1 MKNPT
6 GLEIAIIG
14 MTGKFPGANNL
25 EEYWTNLCNGVESV
39 TNLTDEQIQ
48 KNGVEPAQLKHP
60 NYVKRQAIIDKIE
73 YFDAEFFGFNPRE
86 AEILD
91 PQHRLFLECA
101 WTALE
106 DAGYNPEN
114 YTGAIGVYAGAAM
127 NNYLLNLITNP
138 QIQNQISRYQLFLSN
153 DKDFLTTRVSYKLN
167 LRGPSLDIQTACST
181 SLVAVHVACQSLL
194 SGECDIALAGG
205 VSLAKATGYL
215 YQEGGI
221 YSPDGHCRAF
231 DADAQGT
238 IAGSGLGIV
247 VLKRLQ
253 EAIEDRDY
261 IHAVIKGSAIN
272 NDGGLKVSYTAPRID
287 TQAAVIRAAQA
298 LAGVE
303 PTEISYIETHG
314 TGTALGDP
322 IEIAALTQ
330 AFRAGTEKTGFC
342 AISSVKT
349 NIGHLDAAAGV
360 ASLIKTVLALK
371 HQQIPPNLHFQKPN
385 PQIDFSQTPFYVNT
399 NLVDWKTDK
408 TPRIAGV
415 SSFGIGGTNAHVIL
429 EEAPVFEQG
438 TRGAGEQGRDYQ
450 LLVLSA
456 KSEKALEQA
465 TINLTTHLQQ
475 HPQLNLADI
484 AYTLHIGRQHFA
496 YRRMVLCQTTQE
508 AAQILEKETKY
519 NRANSEKS
527 PSIAFMFPGQ
537 GSQYLNMGKELYD
550 TEAIFREQID
560 HCCELLQHDLG
571 LDLLSILFETESTKQ
586 KNLNHNNYE
595 LRITNYELSQTIY
608 AQPALFII
616 EYALA
621 KLWMSWGI
629 QPQAMIGHSI
639 GEYVA
644 ATLAGV
650 FTLPDALKLVA
661 LRGRLMQQ
669 CPTGAML
676 SVGMSAAKLQPLL
689 TDNLV
694 IAAYNAPELCV
705 VSGTEAEILQL
716 ETNLNQQGISNR
728 RLQTSHAFHS
738 PLMESMITP
747 FITAFQRITLQTP
760 KIPFISNVTGTW
772 ITAEQAT
779 DPHYWV
785 NHLRQ
790 PVQFATGIK
799 ELLTEPQQILLEVG
813 AGRTLATLAKQQTNS
828 HTILSSLRH
837 PQDTQSDVAFLL
849 QTLGQLWLS
858 GVSIDWENFY
868 THQQPQR
875 LPLPTYPF
883 QRQRYW
889 IDLKAGEQ
897 GSRGAEEQGIENLP
911 SSRLYLPSWERSL
924 PHPQVD
930 IAEKRLCWLIFTD
943 NYGIYQEIINTLQAV
958 GHDVIIVSQGEEYGQ
973 PAYRTFT
980 VNPQNSQDFV
990 ELWSDLELRELIPH
1004 HILYLWDLTD
1014 LQQQPLSLLYLAQAI
1029 SSQSIEREITLN
1041 LVTNDGQL
1049 VLGNE
1054 NIQPMKATVWGMG
1067 KVISQEIP
1075 QLTCRCV
1082 DISLSTVASTNQQIA
1097 QQLITEC
1104 LNNQIESVVAYRGNY
1119 RWNQIYKPL
1128 LIDDAQLKISVQEG
1142 GNYVILG
1149 DLTTGLGT
1157 VFAEFLMKMSAR
1169 LVLISDVIPATL
1181 KQSLDNAGIDYLS
1194 LNIDITKQAELE
1206 NAIAQAE
1213 TKFGQINGVFYST
1226 PMSNEHSMA
1235 FLPQLT
1241 LKHWEY
1247 NYRTKIQS
1255 LSVLAEVLRHKT
1267 LDFCVLQSS
1276 LSTVLGGLGLA
1287 AYAAANA
1294 VIDMFAIQQN
1304 QNSKFPWIS
1313 INWDACRSDLE
1324 TEINHSFAANLATL
1338 ALTPAEVWKA
1348 TQHII
1353 KLGLPESVVVTKS
1366 DLDKRLEQWVTNT
1379 PTKTKTESD
1388 RTHTRPQ
1395 LTNEYIAPRDEIE
1408 TAIAQIWQDLLGIS
1422 PIGINDSFFDLGGHS
1437 LLAIQAI
1444 SRLRD
1449 RFGVEL
1455 SMRNLLYEAPT
1466 IAAIAKIIT
1475 TQNQN
1480 LEQMTALLTEIQT
1493 LTPEQILQQLNTP
1506 S

>member
-14 MTGKFPGANNL
+14 MNGKFPGANNL
-25 EEYWTNLCNGVESV
+25 EKYWQNLRNGVESISD
-39 TNLTDEQIQ
+39 LTDEHIL
-48 KNGVEPAQLKHP
+48 KNGGDPEVLKHP
-60 NYVKRQAIIDKIE
+60 NYIKRQAIIDNIE
-73 YFDAEFFGFNPRE
+73 YFDADFFGFNPRE
-86 AEILD
+86 AEIID
-91 PQHRLFLECA
+91 PQQRLFLECA
-101 WTALE
+101 WSALE
-106 DAGYNPEN
+106 DAGYNSEN
-114 YTGAIGVYAGAAM
+114 YPGAIGVYAGAGM
-127 NNYLLNLITNP
+127 NSYLFNLVSNP
-138 QIQNQISRYQLFLSN
+138 EIQNQVSRYQLFLGN

-181 SLVAVHVACQSLL
+181 SLVAVHIACQNLL

-205 VSLAKATGYL
+205 VSLAKTTGYL

-253 EAIEDRDY
+253 DAIDDGDY

-272 NDGGLKVSYTAPRID
+272 NDGGFKVSYTAPRID
-287 TQAAVIRAAQA
+287 TQAAVIRTAQA
-298 LAGVE
+298 VAEVE
-303 PTEISYIETHG
+303 PTDISYIETHG

-322 IEIAALTQ
+322 IEVAALTQ
-330 AFRAGTEKTGFC
+330 AFREGTKTTDFC

-349 NIGHLDAAAGV
+349 NIGHLDAAAGI

-371 HQQIPPNLHFQKPN
+371 HKQIPPSLHFKQPN
-385 PQIDFSQTPFYVNT
+385 SQIDFSQTPFYVNT

-408 TPRIAGV
+408 TPRCAGV

-438 TRGAGEQGRDYQ
+438 SRGAGEQGRDYQ

-465 TINLTTHLQQ
+465 TINLATHLQK
-475 HPQLNLADI
+475 HPELNLADI
-484 AYTLHIGRQHFA
+484 AYTLQIGRQHFA
-496 YRRMVLCQTTQE
+496 YRRMVLCQTTEE

-519 NRANSEKS
+519 SHTNSEKS
-527 PSIAFMFPGQ
+527 SSIAFMFPGQ
-537 GSQYLNMGKELYD
+537 GSQYLKMGKELYD

-571 LDLLSILFETESTKQ
+571 LDLRLQIYQQESEQLKQTSI
-586 KNLNHNNYE
+586 
-595 LRITNYELSQTIY
+595 
-608 AQPALFII
+608 AQPALFVI

-621 KLWMSWGI
+621 KLWISWGI

-650 FTLPDALKLVA
+650 FSLPDALKLVA

-676 SVGMSAAKLQPLL
+676 SVAMSADKLQPLL
-689 TDNLV
+689 SDNLV
-694 IAAYNAPELCV
+694 IAAYNAPDLCV
-705 VSGTEAEILQL
+705 VSGTEAEIIQL
-716 ETNLNQQGISNR
+716 EHNLNQQEISCR
-728 RLQTSHAFHS
+728 KLQTSHAFHS
-738 PLMESMITP
+738 PLMAEIIHP
-747 FITAFQRITLQTP
+747 FIAAFQKITLQSP
-760 KIPFISNVTGTW
+760 QIPFISNVTGTW
-772 ITAEQAT
+772 ITPEQAT
-779 DPHYWV
+779 DPHYWG

-799 ELLTEPQQILLEVG
+799 ELLTEPNLILLEVG
-813 AGRTLATLAKQQTNS
+813 AGRTLSTLAKQQTNT
-828 HTILSSLRH
+828 HKILSSLPH
-837 PQDTQSDVAFLL
+837 PQDTQSDVEFLL
-849 QTLGQLWLS
+849 QTLGELWLA
-858 GVSIDWENFY
+858 GVPINWAKFY
-868 THQQPQR
+868 THEQRQR

-897 GSRGAEEQGIENLP
+897 KFTQSPLP
-911 SSRLYLPSWERSL
+911 TPQFYMPSWERSL
-924 PHPQVD
+924 PQTQVD
-930 IAEKRLCWLIFTD
+930 IGEKRLSWLVLAD
-943 NYGIYQEIINTLQAV
+943 NHSISTEIINTLQAA
-958 GHDVIIVSQGEEYGQ
+958 GQDVIIVNRGEKYDQ

-980 VNPQNSQDFV
+980 INPQRLEDFS

-1004 HILYLWDLTD
+1004 QILYLWDLTD
-1014 LQQQPLSLLYLAQAI
+1014 NVETIFTQEQIISFLYLAQAI
-1029 SSQSIEREITLN
+1029 SSQSIEQTIILN
-1041 LVTNDGQL
+1041 VVTWDGQL
-1049 VLGNE
+1049 LLGNE
-1054 NIQPMKATVWGMG
+1054 NIQPMKAALWGMG

-1075 QLTCRCV
+1075 QVVCRCI
-1082 DISLSTVASTNQQIA
+1082 DISLSSKSSESKQIA

-1104 LNNQIESVVAYRGNY
+1104 LNHNIDSVVAYRGNY
-1119 RWNQIYKPL
+1119 RWNQIFKPL
-1128 LIDDAQLKISVQEG
+1128 LIDDLTSKISLIEG
-1142 GNYVILG
+1142 GTYVILG
-1149 DLTTGLGT
+1149 DLITGLGK
-1157 VFAEFLMKMSAR
+1157 VFVEFLMKDSAR
-1169 LVLISDVIPATL
+1169 LVVLSDVIPETL
-1181 KQSLDNAGIDYLS
+1181 TQTLDHAGIDYLN
-1194 LNIDITKQAELE
+1194 LNIDISKQSELE
-1206 NAIAQAE
+1206 NAIALAE
-1213 TKFGQINGVFYST
+1213 EKFGQLNGVFYST

-1241 LKHWEY
+1241 VKHWEY
-1247 NYRTKIQS
+1247 NYRTKVQG
-1255 LSVLAEVLRHKT
+1255 LSILAEVLRDKP

-1287 AYAAANA
+1287 AYAGANA
-1294 VIDMFAIQQN
+1294 VIDMFAVQQN
-1304 QNSKFPWIS
+1304 QTSNYPWLS
-1313 INWDACRSDLE
+1313 INWDACRSELE
-1324 TEINHSFAANLATL
+1324 IDINHDFVANLAAL
-1338 ALTPAEVWKA
+1338 ALTPEEVWKA

-1353 KLGLPESVVVTKS
+1353 NLGLPESVVVTKA
-1366 DLDKRLEQWVTNT
+1366 DLYKRLEQWVTKT
-1379 PTKTKTESD
+1379 PTKTETDS
-1388 RTHTRPQ
+1388 THTRPQ
-1395 LTNEYIAPRDEIE
+1395 LTNEYVEPRNEIE
-1408 TAIAQIWQDLLGIS
+1408 TAIAQIWQELLGIS

-1449 RFGVEL
+1449 RFNIEL
-1455 SMRNLLYEAPT
+1455 SMRNLLYETPT
-1466 IAAIAKIIT
+1466 IAGIAAFIA
-1475 TQNQN
+1475 TQKQN

-1493 LTPEQILQQLNTP
+1493 LTPEQVLQQLNTP

>member
-1 MKNPT
+1 MNNPT

-14 MTGKFPGANNL
+14 INGKFPGANNL
-25 EEYWTNLCNGVESV
+25 EEYWQNLRNGIESI

-48 KNGVEPAQLKHP
+48 KNGVEPALLKHP
-60 NYVKRQAIIDKIE
+60 NYVKRQAIIDNIE

-106 DAGYNPEN
+106 DAGYNPET

-127 NNYLLNLITNP
+127 NNYLLNLVTNP

-298 LAGVE
+298 LAEVE
-303 PTEISYIETHG
+303 PADISYIETHG

-330 AFRAGTEKTGFC
+330 AFRAGTDKTGFC

-349 NIGHLDAAAGV
+349 NIGHLDASAGI
-360 ASLIKTVLALK
+360 ASLIKTILALK

-408 TPRIAGV
+408 TPRRAGV

-429 EEAPVFEQG
+429 EEAPIQFKIQNSKFKIN
-438 TRGAGEQGRDYQ
+438 YH
-450 LLVLSA
+450 LLCLSA

-465 TINLTTHLQQ
+465 TINLATHLQQ

-484 AYTLHIGRQHFA
+484 AYTLQIGRQHFA

-519 NRANSEKS
+519 THTNSEKS
-527 PSIAFMFPGQ
+527 PSIAFMFSGQ

-571 LDLLSILFETESTKQ
+571 LDLRLQIYQQNSEQ
-586 KNLNHNNYE
+586 LNHTS
-595 LRITNYELSQTIY
+595 I

-621 KLWMSWGI
+621 KLWISWGI

-650 FTLPDALKLVA
+650 FSLPDALKLVA

-689 TDNLV
+689 TNNLV
-694 IAAYNAPELCV
+694 IAAYNAPKLCV
-705 VSGTEAEILQL
+705 VSGTEAEIAQL

-747 FITAFQRITLQTP
+747 FIAAFQRITLQTP

-772 ITAEQAT
+772 ITPEQAT

-813 AGRTLATLAKQQTNS
+813 AGRTLSTLAKQQTNS

-849 QTLGQLWLS
+849 QTLGQLWLA
-858 GVSIDWENFY
+858 GVSIDWSNFY
-868 THQQPQR
+868 THQQRQR

-889 IDLKAGEQ
+889 IDLKAEDTHSPIPYLQ
-897 GSRGAEEQGIENLP
+897 SPVPQF
-911 SSRLYLPSWERSL
+911 YLPSWERSL

-930 IAEKRLCWLIFTD
+930 IAEKRLCCLVFTD
-943 NYGIYQEIINTLQAV
+943 NYGIYKEIINTLQAF
-958 GHDVIIVSQGEEYGQ
+958 GHDVIIVSQGEKYDQ

-980 VNPQNSQDFV
+980 VNTQNSQDFV

-1004 HILYLWDLTD
+1004 HILYLWYLTD
-1014 LQQQPLSLLYLAQAI
+1014 SQQQTLSLLYLAQAI
-1029 SSQSIEREITLN
+1029 SSQSIEREITLT
-1041 LVTNDGQL
+1041 LVTHDGQL
-1049 VLGNE
+1049 VLGHE
-1054 NIQPMKATVWGMG
+1054 NIQPMKATVWGML

-1082 DISLSTVASTNQQIA
+1082 DISLTSAVKTNEQIT
-1097 QQLITEC
+1097 QQLIIEC
-1104 LNNQIESVVAYRGNY
+1104 LNNHNDSVVAYRGNY

-1128 LIDDAQLKISVQEG
+1128 LIDDAQSKISVQEG

-1157 VFAEFLMKMSAR
+1157 VFAEFLMKMPAR

-1194 LNIDITKQAELE
+1194 LNIDITQQAELE
-1206 NAIAQAE
+1206 SAIAQAE

-1241 LKHWEY
+1241 TKHWEY

-1255 LSVLAEVLRHKT
+1255 LSVLAEVLRDKP

-1294 VIDMFAIQQN
+1294 VIDMFAVQQN

-1313 INWDACRSDLE
+1313 INWDACRSDDTPPQPSPYKGE
-1324 TEINHSFAANLATL
+1324 GDNLGGWGDLAKL
-1338 ALTPAEVWKA
+1338 ALTPAEVWQS
-1348 TQHII
+1348 TQNII
-1353 KLGLPESVVVTKS
+1353 KLGLPESIVVTKS
-1366 DLDKRLEQWVTNT
+1366 DLDKRLEQRVTNT
-1379 PTKTKTESD
+1379 PSKTKTETDNSY
-1388 RTHTRPQ
+1388 TRPQ

-1455 SMRNLLYEAPT
+1455 SMQNLLYEAPT

>member
-1 MKNPT
+1 MNNPT
-6 GLEIAIIG
+6 ELEIAIIG
-14 MTGKFPGANNL
+14 ITGKFPGANNL
-25 EEYWTNLCNGVESV
+25 EEYWQNLRNGIESV

-48 KNGVEPAQLKHP
+48 KNGVDPAQLKHP
-60 NYVKRQAIIDKIE
+60 NYVKRQAIIDNIE

-127 NNYLLNLITNP
+127 NNYLLNLVTNP
-138 QIQNQISRYQLFLSN
+138 QIQNQVSRYQLFLSN

-231 DADAQGT
+231 DANAQGT

-298 LAGVE
+298 LAEVE

-330 AFRAGTEKTGFC
+330 AFHAGTDKTGFC

-349 NIGHLDAAAGV
+349 NIGHLDAAAGI

-371 HQQIPPNLHFQKPN
+371 HQQIPPNLHFQQPN

-408 TPRIAGV
+408 NPRRAGV

-438 TRGAGEQGRDYQ
+438 SRGAGEQGRDYQ
-450 LLVLSA
+450 VLVLSA

-465 TINLTTHLQQ
+465 TINLATHLQQ

-508 AAQILEKETKY
+508 AAQILERETKY
-519 NRANSEKS
+519 THTNSEKS

-571 LDLLSILFETESTKQ
+571 LDLRSRSDSPGVSQIYQQESEQINQTSI
-586 KNLNHNNYE
+586 
-595 LRITNYELSQTIY
+595 

-621 KLWMSWGI
+621 KLWISWGI

-650 FTLPDALKLVA
+650 FSLPDALKLVA

-676 SVGMSAAKLQPLL
+676 SVGMSTAKLQPLL

-705 VSGTEAEILQL
+705 VSGTEAEIAQL
-716 ETNLNQQGISNR
+716 ETNLNQQGISTR

-747 FITAFQRITLQTP
+747 FIAAFQQIELQTP

-772 ITAEQAT
+772 ITPEQAT
-779 DPHYWV
+779 DPHYWA
-785 NHLRQ
+785 NHARQ

-813 AGRTLATLAKQQTNS
+813 AGRTLSTLAKQQTNT
-828 HTILSSLRH
+828 HTILSSLHH

-849 QTLGQLWLS
+849 QTLGQLWLV
-858 GVSIDWENFY
+858 GISIDWENFY
-868 THQQPQR
+868 IHEQLQR

-889 IDLKAGEQ
+889 IDLKAVDTQ
-897 GSRGAEEQGIENLP
+897 FPIPNPQFPVP
-911 SSRLYLPSWERSL
+911 SPQFYLSTWERSL
-924 PHPQVD
+924 PHSQVD
-930 IAEKRLCWLIFTD
+930 IAEKSLCWLLFTD
-943 NYGIYQEIINTLQAV
+943 NYGVSQEIINTLQGA
-958 GHDVIIVSQGEEYGQ
+958 GHHVIIVRQGEEYDQ

-980 VNPQNSQDFV
+980 VNPQNAQNFV

-1014 LQQQPLSLLYLAQAI
+1014 SQQQPLSLLYLAQAI
-1029 SSQSIEREITLN
+1029 YSQSIEQEITLT

-1054 NIQPMKATVWGMG
+1054 NFHSMKATIWGIG
-1067 KVISQEIP
+1067 KVISQEIS

-1082 DISLSTVASTNQQIA
+1082 DISLSTAVKTNEQIA

-1104 LNNQIESVVAYRGNY
+1104 LNSSHQIPKKSGIWTQQVAYRGNY
-1119 RWNQIYKPL
+1119 RWHQTFKTL
-1128 LIDDAQLKISVQEG
+1128 LIDDAQSKISVRKG
-1142 GNYVILG
+1142 GIYVILG
-1149 DLTTGLGT
+1149 DLKTGLGT
-1157 VFAEFLMKMSAR
+1157 VFAEFLIKMSAR
-1169 LVLISDVIPATL
+1169 LVVLSDIIPATL

-1194 LNIDITKQAELE
+1194 LNIDITQQPELE

-1213 TKFGQINGVFYST
+1213 TKLGQINGVFYST

-1241 LKHWEY
+1241 LQHWEY
-1247 NYRTKIQS
+1247 NYRTKIQG
-1255 LSVLAEVLRHKT
+1255 LSVLAEVLRDRT

-1287 AYAAANA
+1287 VYAAANA
-1294 VIDMFAIQQN
+1294 VIDMLAVQQN

-1338 ALTPAEVWKA
+1338 ALTPAEVWQA

-1353 KLGLPESVVVTKS
+1353 KLGLPESVVVTKA
-1366 DLDKRLEQWVTNT
+1366 DLHKRLEQLVTNT
-1379 PTKTKTESD
+1379 PTKTNTETY

-1395 LTNEYIAPRDEIE
+1395 LTNEYVEPRNEIE

-1466 IAAIAKIIT
+1466 IAAIATIIT

-1480 LEQMTALLTEIQT
+1480 LEQITALLTEIQT

>member
-1 MKNPT
+1 MKNPTEYT

-14 MTGKFPGANNL
+14 ITGKFPGANNL
-25 EEYWTNLCNGVESV
+25 EEYWQNLRNGVESI
-39 TNLTDEQIQ
+39 TELSDEQIQ

-60 NYVKRQAIIDKIE
+60 NYVKRQAIIDNIE

-138 QIQNQISRYQLFLSN
+138 QIQNQVSRYQLFLSN

-181 SLVAVHVACQSLL
+181 SLVAVHLACQSLL

-342 AISSVKT
+342 AISSVKP
-349 NIGHLDAAAGV
+349 NIGHLDAAAGI

-371 HQQIPPNLHFQKPN
+371 HQQIPANLHFQQPN

-399 NLVDWKTDK
+399 NLVNWKTDK
-408 TPRIAGV
+408 TPRRAGV

-429 EEAPVFEQG
+429 EEAPIQFKSKKSKVKIN
-438 TRGAGEQGRDYQ
+438 YH
-450 LLVLSA
+450 LLCLSA

-465 TINLTTHLQQ
+465 TINLATYLQQ
-475 HPQLNLADI
+475 HPELNLADI
-484 AYTLHIGRQHFA
+484 AYTLQIGRQHFA

-519 NRANSEKS
+519 THTNLEKS

-560 HCCELLQHDLG
+560 HCCELLQDDLG
-571 LDLLSILFETESTKQ
+571 LDLRLQIYSQDSEQLNQTSI
-586 KNLNHNNYE
+586 
-595 LRITNYELSQTIY
+595 

-621 KLWMSWGI
+621 KLWISWGI

-639 GEYVA
+639 GQYVA

-661 LRGRLMQQ
+661 LRGRLMQE
-669 CPTGAML
+669 CPTGGML
-676 SVGMSAAKLQPLL
+676 SVAMSAAELQALL

-705 VSGTEAEILQL
+705 VSGTEAEITQL
-716 ETNLNQQGISNR
+716 ETNLNQQGISTR
-728 RLQTSHAFHS
+728 KLQTSHAFHS
-738 PLMESMITP
+738 PLMESIITP
-747 FITAFQRITLQTP
+747 FIAAFQKIQLQTP

-772 ITAEQAT
+772 ITPEQAT
-779 DPHYWV
+779 DPHYWA

-828 HTILSSLRH
+828 HTILSSLPH

-849 QTLGQLWLS
+849 QTLGQLWLA
-858 GVSIDWENFY
+858 GVSIDWSNFY
-868 THQQPQR
+868 THQQRQR

-889 IDLKAGEQ
+889 IDLKT
-897 GSRGAEEQGIENLP
+897 ENTQLP
-911 SSRLYLPSWERSL
+911 IPSPQSPVPQFYMPSWERSL
-924 PHPQVD
+924 PHPQID
-930 IAEKRLCWLIFTD
+930 IAEKRLCWLVFTD
-943 NYGIYQEIINTLQAV
+943 NYGVSQEIINTLQAV
-958 GHDVIIVSQGEEYGQ
+958 GHDVIIVNKGEKYDQ
-973 PAYRTFT
+973 PAYRNFT

-1014 LQQQPLSLLYLAQAI
+1014 SQQQPVSLLYLAQAI
-1029 SSQSIEREITLN
+1029 YSQAIEQEITLT

-1049 VLGNE
+1049 LLGNE

-1067 KVISQEIP
+1067 KVFSQEIP
-1075 QLTCRCV
+1075 QLNCRCV
-1082 DISLSTVASTNQQIA
+1082 DISLTSAVKTNEQIA
-1097 QQLITEC
+1097 QQLIIEC
-1104 LNNQIESVVAYRGNY
+1104 LNNQIQSVVAYRGNY
-1119 RWNQIYKPL
+1119 RWHQIYKPL
-1128 LIDDAQLKISVQEG
+1128 LIDDAQSKISVREG

-1157 VFAEFLMKMSAR
+1157 VFADYLMKMSAR
-1169 LVLISDVIPATL
+1169 LVLLSDVIPTTL

-1206 NAIAQAE
+1206 NAIAQTE
-1213 TKFGQINGVFYST
+1213 TKFGKINGIFYST

-1241 LKHWEY
+1241 TKHWEY
-1247 NYRTKIQS
+1247 NYRTKIQG
-1255 LSVLAEVLRHKT
+1255 LSVLAEVLRDKP

-1313 INWDACRSDLE
+1313 INWDACRSELE
-1324 TEINHSFAANLATL
+1324 TDINHSFAANLAAI
-1338 ALTPAEVWKA
+1338 ALTPEEVWQA

-1353 KLGLPESVVVTKS
+1353 KLGLPESVVVTKA
-1366 DLDKRLEQWVTNT
+1366 DLDKRLEQWVKNT
-1379 PTKTKTESD
+1379 PSKTKTETDNSY
-1388 RTHTRPQ
+1388 TRPQ
-1395 LTNEYIAPRDEIE
+1395 LTNEYVEPRNEIE

-1422 PIGINDSFFDLGGHS
+1422 PIGIDDSFFDLGGHS

-1455 SMRNLLYEAPT
+1455 SMRNLLYETPT
-1466 IAAIAKIIT
+1466 ISGIAAVIS
-1475 TQNQN
+1475 NQKPKLED
-1480 LEQMTALLTEIQT
+1480 LEQMTALLTEIQN
-1493 LTPEQILQQLNTP
+1493 LSPEEVLQQLQD
-1506 S
+1506 

>member
-1 MKNPT
+1 MNNPT

-14 MTGKFPGANNL
+14 INGKFPGANNL
-25 EEYWTNLCNGVESV
+25 EEYWQNLRNGVESI

-48 KNGVEPAQLKHP
+48 KNGVDPTQLKHP
-60 NYVKRQAIIDKIE
+60 NYVKRQAIIDNIE

-303 PTEISYIETHG
+303 PADISYIETHG

-349 NIGHLDAAAGV
+349 NIGHLDAAAGI

-371 HQQIPPNLHFQKPN
+371 HQQIPPNLHFQQPN

-399 NLVDWKTDK
+399 NLVDWETDK
-408 TPRIAGV
+408 TPRRAGV

-429 EEAPVFEQG
+429 EEAPIKFKIQNSKFKIN
-438 TRGAGEQGRDYQ
+438 YQ
-450 LLVLSA
+450 MLCLSA
-456 KSEKALEQA
+456 KSEKALEEA
-465 TINLTTHLQQ
+465 TINLATYLQQ
-475 HPQLNLADI
+475 HPQFNLADI

-496 YRRMVLCQTTQE
+496 YRRMVLCQTTEE

-519 NRANSEKS
+519 THTNSEKS

-537 GSQYLNMGKELYD
+537 GSHYLNMGKELYE

-571 LDLLSILFETESTKQ
+571 LDLLSILFETESIPSPQ
-586 KNLNHNNYE
+586 SPVPSPQ
-595 LRITNYELSQTIY
+595 SQTIY

-621 KLWMSWGI
+621 KLWISWGI
-629 QPQAMIGHSI
+629 QPQAMIGHSL
-639 GEYVA
+639 GEYVV

-650 FTLPDALKLVA
+650 FSLPDVLKLVA

-705 VSGTEAEILQL
+705 VSGTEAEIVQL
-716 ETNLNQQGISNR
+716 ETNLNKQGISNR

-747 FITAFQRITLQTP
+747 FIAAFQKITLQTP

-849 QTLGQLWLS
+849 QTLGQLWLA

-868 THQQPQR
+868 THQQRQR

-897 GSRGAEEQGIENLP
+897 GSENIP
-911 SSRLYLPSWERSL
+911 SPRLYLPSWERSL

-930 IAEKRLCWLIFTD
+930 IAEKRLCWLVFTD

-958 GHDVIIVSQGEEYGQ
+958 GHDVIIVSQGEKYDQ

-1029 SSQSIEREITLN
+1029 SSQSIEREITLT

-1049 VLGNE
+1049 LLGNE

-1082 DISLSTVASTNQQIA
+1082 DISLSTVASTNEQIA

-1104 LNNQIESVVAYRGNY
+1104 LNNQNDSVVAYRGNY

-1128 LIDDAQLKISVQEG
+1128 LMDDAQSKISVHEG

-1157 VFAEFLMKMSAR
+1157 VFAEFLMKNSVR
-1169 LVLISDVIPATL
+1169 LVLLSDVITETL
-1181 KQSLDNAGIDYLS
+1181 KQSLDNVGIDYLS

-1241 LKHWEY
+1241 TKHWEY
-1247 NYRTKIQS
+1247 NYRTKIQG
-1255 LSVLAEVLRHKT
+1255 LCVLAEVLRDKP

-1287 AYAAANA
+1287 VYAAANA

-1324 TEINHSFAANLATL
+1324 TDINHSFAANLVTL
-1338 ALTPAEVWKA
+1338 ALTPAEVWQS

-1366 DLDKRLEQWVTNT
+1366 DLDKRLEKWVTNT
-1379 PTKTKTESD
+1379 PTKTKTETNNSY
-1388 RTHTRPQ
+1388 TRPQ

-1466 IAAIAKIIT
+1466 IAAIATIIT

-1493 LTPEQILQQLNTP
+1493 LTPEQIRQQLNHL

>member
-1 MKNPT
+1 MNNPT

-14 MTGKFPGANNL
+14 ITGKFPGANNL
-25 EEYWTNLCNGVESV
+25 EEYWQNLRNGVESI
-39 TNLTDEQIQ
+39 TDLTDEQIQ
-48 KNGVEPAQLKHP
+48 KNGVEPTLLKHP
-60 NYVKRQAIIDKIE
+60 NYVKRQAIIDNIE

-181 SLVAVHVACQSLL
+181 SLVAVHLACQSLL

-238 IAGSGLGIV
+238 VAGSGLGIV

-261 IHAVIKGSAIN
+261 IHAVIKGSALN

-298 LAGVE
+298 LAEVE

-349 NIGHLDAAAGV
+349 NIGHLDAAAGI

-371 HQQIPPNLHFQKPN
+371 HQQIPPNLHFQQPN

-399 NLVDWKTDK
+399 NLVDWETDK
-408 TPRIAGV
+408 TPRRAGV

-429 EEAPVFEQG
+429 EEAPIQFKIQNSKFKIN
-438 TRGAGEQGRDYQ
+438 YQ
-450 LLVLSA
+450 LLCLSA

-465 TINLTTHLQQ
+465 TINLATHLQQ
-475 HPQLNLADI
+475 HPQFNLADI

-519 NRANSEKS
+519 THTNSEKS

-571 LDLLSILFETESTKQ
+571 LDLRLQIYQQESEQ
-586 KNLNHNNYE
+586 IN
-595 LRITNYELSQTIY
+595 QTSV

-621 KLWMSWGI
+621 KLWISWGI

-650 FTLPDALKLVA
+650 FSLPDALKLVA

-676 SVGMSAAKLQPLL
+676 SVGMSAAKLQSLL

-694 IAAYNAPELCV
+694 IAAYNAPELSV
-705 VSGTEAEILQL
+705 VSGTEAEIAQL

-747 FITAFQRITLQTP
+747 FIAAFQKIELQTP

-772 ITAEQAT
+772 ITPEQAT
-779 DPHYWV
+779 HPHYWA
-785 NHLRQ
+785 NHARQ

-813 AGRTLATLAKQQTNS
+813 AGRTLSTLAKQQTNT
-828 HTILSSLRH
+828 HTILSSLHH

-849 QTLGQLWLS
+849 QTLGQLWLT
-858 GVSIDWENFY
+858 GVSIDWSNFY
-868 THQQPQR
+868 THQQRQR

-889 IDLKAGEQ
+889 IDLKAEDTQ
-897 GSRGAEEQGIENLP
+897 SPIPYLQSP
-911 SSRLYLPSWERSL
+911 VPQFYLPSWERSL

-930 IAEKRLCWLIFTD
+930 IAKKRLCWLVLKD
-943 NYGIYQEIINTLQAV
+943 NYGISQEIINTLQAV
-958 GHDVIIVSQGEEYGQ
+958 GHDVIIVSQGEEYDQ
-973 PAYRTFT
+973 PAYRNFT
-980 VNPQNSQDFV
+980 VNPQRSQNFV

-1014 LQQQPLSLLYLAQAI
+1014 SQQQPVSLLYLAQAI
-1029 SSQSIEREITLN
+1029 YFQSIEQAITLM

-1054 NIQPMKATVWGMG
+1054 NIHPMKATAWGMG

-1075 QLTCRCV
+1075 QLTCLCV
-1082 DISLSTVASTNQQIA
+1082 DISLSTAVRTNQQIA

-1104 LNNQIESVVAYRGNY
+1104 LNNQIPDFFKKSGILKQQVAYRGNY
-1119 RWNQIYKPL
+1119 RWNQTFKPL
-1128 LIDDAQLKISVQEG
+1128 SIDTTTSQLSLREG
-1142 GNYVILG
+1142 GTYVILG

-1169 LVLISDVIPATL
+1169 LVLISDVIPESI
-1181 KQSLDNAGIDYLS
+1181 KQSLDNVGIDYLALS
-1194 LNIDITKQAELE
+1194 IDITQQPELE

-1241 LKHWEY
+1241 LQHWEY

-1255 LSVLAEVLRHKT
+1255 LSVLAKVLRHKP

-1287 AYAAANA
+1287 AYAGANA
-1294 VIDMFAIQQN
+1294 VIDMFVIQQN

-1338 ALTPAEVWKA
+1338 ALTPAEVWQS

-1353 KLGLPESVVVTKS
+1353 KLGLPESVVVTKA
-1366 DLDKRLEQWVTNT
+1366 DLYKRLEQWVTNT
-1379 PTKTKTESD
+1379 PSKTESD
-1388 RTHTRPQ
+1388 NSYTRPQ
-1395 LTNEYIAPRDEIE
+1395 LTNEYIAPRNEIE
-1408 TAIAQIWQDLLGIS
+1408 TAIAQIWQNLLGIS

-1466 IAAIAKIIT
+1466 IAAIATIIT

>member
-1 MKNPT
+1 MNNTT

-14 MTGKFPGANNL
+14 MAGKFPGANNL
-25 EEYWTNLCNGVESV
+25 EEYWQNLRNGIESV
-39 TNLTDEQIQ
+39 TTLTDDQIQ
-48 KNGVEPAQLKHP
+48 TNGVDPALLKHP
-60 NYVKRQAIIDKIE
+60 NYVKRQALIDNIE
-73 YFDAEFFGFNPRE
+73 DFDADFFGFNPRE

-101 WTALE
+101 WSALE

-127 NNYLLNLITNP
+127 NSYLFNLVTNP
-138 QIQNQISRYQLFLSN
+138 HIQNQVSRYQLFLSN

-231 DADAQGT
+231 DAKAQGT

-261 IHAVIKGSAIN
+261 IHAVIKGSAVN

-298 LAGVE
+298 LAAVE
-303 PTEISYIETHG
+303 PTDISYVETHG

-330 AFRAGTEKTGFC
+330 AFRSGTEKTGFC
-342 AISSVKT
+342 AVSSVKT
-349 NIGHLDAAAGV
+349 NIGHLDAAAGI

-371 HQQIPPNLHFQKPN
+371 HKQIPPNLHFQEPN

-399 NLVDWKTDK
+399 NLVDWETDK
-408 TPRIAGV
+408 TPRRAGV
-415 SSFGIGGTNAHVIL
+415 SSFGIGGTNTHVIL
-429 EEAPVFEQG
+429 EEAPVFEQRSS
-438 TRGAGEQGRDYQ
+438 TASQNPQGRDYQ

-465 TINLTTHLQQ
+465 TINLATHLQQ
-475 HPQLNLADI
+475 HPELNLADI
-484 AYTLHIGRQHFA
+484 AYTLQRGRQDFE
-496 YRRMVLCQTTQE
+496 YRRMVLCPTTQE
-508 AAQILEKETKY
+508 AAQILERETKY
-519 NRANSEKS
+519 TRASSEKS

-560 HCCELLQHDLG
+560 HCCELLQHHLG
-571 LDLLSILFETESTKQ
+571 LDLRCLWRAELSLLFEKESIPNPQ
-586 KNLNHNNYE
+586 
-595 LRITNYELSQTIY
+595 SQTIY
-608 AQPALFII
+608 AQPALFVI

-621 KLWMSWGI
+621 QLWISWGI

-650 FTLPDALKLVA
+650 FSLSDALALVA

-676 SVGMSAAKLQPLL
+676 SVGMSADILQPLL

-705 VSGTEAEILQL
+705 VSGTEAEIAQL
-716 ETNLNQQGISNR
+716 EQNLNQQGISSR

-738 PLMESMITP
+738 PLMEEMMPS
-747 FITAFQRITLQTP
+747 FIAALQKIQLQTP
-760 KIPFISNVTGTW
+760 KIPFISNLTGTW
-772 ITAEQAT
+772 ITPEQAT
-779 DPHYWV
+779 DPYYWT

-790 PVQFATGIK
+790 PVQFATGIR
-799 ELLTEPQQILLEVG
+799 ELLTESQQILLEVG
-813 AGRTLATLAKQQTNS
+813 AGRTLSTLAKQQTNT
-828 HTILSSLRH
+828 HKILSSLRH

-849 QTLGQLWLS
+849 QTLGQLWLA
-858 GVSIDWENFY
+858 GVSINWKNFY
-868 THQQPQR
+868 THEQRQR

-889 IDLKAGEQ
+889 IELRE
-897 GSRGAEEQGIENLP
+897 GAASSPAP
-911 SSRLYLPSWERSL
+911 SPQFYVPSWERSL

-930 IAEKRLCWLIFTD
+930 LAEKRLCWLVLAD
-943 NYGIYQEIINTLQAV
+943 NYGVGQEIINTLQAA
-958 GHDVIIVSQGEEYGQ
+958 GHDVIIVSRGEEYDQ

-980 VNPQNSQDFV
+980 VNPQRSKDFV
-990 ELWSDLELRELIPH
+990 ELWSDLELRELIPQ
-1004 HILYLWDLTD
+1004 HILYLWDLAES
-1014 LQQQPLSLLYLAQAI
+1014 QQQIISLLYLGQAI
-1029 SSQSIEREITLN
+1029 YFQSIEEKITLT

-1054 NIQPMKATVWGMG
+1054 NIHPTKATVWGMA

-1082 DISLSTVASTNQQIA
+1082 DITLINAVHTNKQIA

-1104 LNNQIESVVAYRGNY
+1104 LTNDISSVVAYRGNY
-1119 RWNQIYKPL
+1119 RWNQIFKPL
-1128 LIDDAQLKISVQEG
+1128 LIDNYQSKISLRKLG
-1142 GNYVILG
+1142 IYVVLG
-1149 DLTTGLGT
+1149 DLTTGLGN
-1157 VFAEFLMKMSAR
+1157 VFIEFLLKISVR
-1169 LVLISDVIPATL
+1169 LVVISDVIPTTL
-1181 KQSLDNAGIDYLS
+1181 KHILDNASIDYLEIN
-1194 LNIDITKQAELE
+1194 LDITKQPELE
-1206 NAIAQAE
+1206 KALAQAE
-1213 TKFGQINGVFYST
+1213 SKFGQIHGVFYST

-1235 FLPQLT
+1235 LLPQLT
-1241 LKHWEY
+1241 TQHWEY
-1247 NYRTKIQS
+1247 NHRTKIQG
-1255 LSVLAEVLRHKT
+1255 LSVLAEVLRDRP

-1287 AYAAANA
+1287 VYAAANA
-1294 VIDMFAIQQN
+1294 VIDMFAVQQN
-1304 QNSKFPWIS
+1304 KNSNFPWIS
-1313 INWDACRSDLE
+1313 INWDACRSELDAD
-1324 TEINHSFAANLATL
+1324 INHGFAANLAAF
-1338 ALTPAEVWKA
+1338 ALTPEEVWQA

-1353 KLGLPESVVVTKS
+1353 NLGLSESVVVTKA
-1366 DLDKRLEQWVTNT
+1366 DLYKRLEQWVTNT
-1379 PTKTKTESD
+1379 PTKTNTKTD
-1388 RTHTRPQ
+1388 TTYTRPQ
-1395 LTNEYIAPRDEIE
+1395 LTNEYVAPRNEIE
-1408 TAIAQIWQDLLGIS
+1408 TVIAQIWQDLLGIS

-1466 IAAIAKIIT
+1466 IAGIATVIT
-1475 TQNQN
+1475 TQSQD

-1493 LTPEQILQQLNTP
+1493 LTPEQVLQQLNTLP
-1506 S
+1506 

>member
-1 MKNPT
+1 MNNPT

-25 EEYWTNLCNGVESV
+25 EEYWQNLCNGVESV
-39 TNLTDEQIQ
+39 TNLTDEQI
-48 KNGVEPAQLKHP
+48 KENGVEPTLLKHP
-60 NYVKRQAIIDKIE
+60 DYVKRQAIINNIE

-138 QIQNQISRYQLFLSN
+138 QIQNQVSRYQLFLSN

-181 SLVAVHVACQSLL
+181 SLVAVHIACQSLL

-231 DADAQGT
+231 DANAQGT

-287 TQAAVIRAAQA
+287 TQAAVIRTAQA
-298 LAGVE
+298 IAGVE

-330 AFRAGTEKTGFC
+330 AFRVGTEKTGFC

-349 NIGHLDAAAGV
+349 NIGHLDAAAGI

-371 HQQIPPNLHFQKPN
+371 HQQIPPNLHFQQPN

-399 NLVDWKTDK
+399 NLVDWETDK
-408 TPRIAGV
+408 TPRRGGV

-429 EEAPVFEQG
+429 EEAPIQFKSKKSKVKSN
-438 TRGAGEQGRDYQ
+438 YH
-450 LLVLSA
+450 LLCLSA

-465 TINLTTHLQQ
+465 TINLATHLQQ

-484 AYTLHIGRQHFA
+484 AYTLQIGRQHFA
-496 YRRMVLCQTTQE
+496 YRRMVLCQSKEESVQL
-508 AAQILEKETKY
+508 LEKETRY
-519 NRANSEKS
+519 THANSEKS
-527 PSIAFMFPGQ
+527 SSIAFMFPGQ

-560 HCCELLQHDLG
+560 HCCELLEHDLG
-571 LDLLSILFETESTKQ
+571 LDLRSQIYQKESEEINRT
-586 KNLNHNNYE
+586 
-595 LRITNYELSQTIY
+595 TV
-608 AQPALFII
+608 AQPALFVI

-621 KLWMSWGI
+621 KLWISWGI

-650 FTLPDALKLVA
+650 FSLPDALKLVA

-669 CPTGAML
+669 CPTGGMV

-689 TDNLV
+689 TGNLV
-694 IAAYNAPELCV
+694 IAAFNAPELCI
-705 VSGTEAEILQL
+705 VSGTEAEISQL
-716 ETNLNQQGISNR
+716 EQNLNQQGISNR

-738 PLMESMITP
+738 PLMESIITP
-747 FITAFQRITLQTP
+747 FIAAFQEIQLKTP

-772 ITAEQAT
+772 ITPEQAT
-779 DPHYWV
+779 DPHYWG

-799 ELLTEPQQILLEVG
+799 TLLTESQQILLEVG
-813 AGRTLATLAKQQTNS
+813 AGRTLATLAKQQTNT

-837 PQDTQSDVAFLL
+837 AQDTQSDVAFLL
-849 QTLGQLWLS
+849 QTLGQLWLA
-858 GVSIDWENFY
+858 GVSIDWENFH
-868 THQQPQR
+868 TQEQRQR

-889 IDLKAGEQ
+889 IDLKA
-897 GSRGAEEQGIENLP
+897 ENTQ
-911 SSRLYLPSWERSL
+911 SSIPQFYLSSWERSL

-930 IAEKRLCWLIFTD
+930 IAEKRLCWLIFID
-943 NYGIYQEIINTLQAV
+943 NYGIYQEIINTLQVA
-958 GHDVIIVSQGEEYGQ
+958 GHDVIIVSQGEKYDQ

-980 VNPQNSQDFV
+980 INPQCSQDFV

-1004 HILYLWDLTD
+1004 HILYLWDSTNS
-1014 LQQQPLSLLYLAQAI
+1014 QQQPISLLYLAQAI
-1029 SSQSIEREITLN
+1029 SSQSLEQEIKLN

-1054 NIQPMKATVWGMG
+1054 NIHPMKATVWGMG
-1067 KVISQEIP
+1067 KVISQEIT
-1075 QLTCRCV
+1075 QLTCCCV
-1082 DISLSTVASTNQQIA
+1082 DISLSTVASTNKKIA
-1097 QQLITEC
+1097 QELITEC
-1104 LNNQIESVVAYRGNY
+1104 LNNQIDSVVAYRGNY
-1119 RWNQIYKPL
+1119 RWHQIFKPL
-1128 LIDDAQLKISVQEG
+1128 LIDGLQSKISVRAG
-1142 GNYVILG
+1142 GNYVIVG

-1157 VFAEFLMKMSAR
+1157 VFAEFLMKMSVR
-1169 LVLISDVIPATL
+1169 LVLLGDIISGTL

-1194 LNIDITKQAELE
+1194 LNIDITQQTELE
-1206 NAIAQAE
+1206 SAIAQAE
-1213 TKFGQINGVFYST
+1213 TKFGQIHGVFYST

-1235 FLPQLT
+1235 LLPQLT
-1241 LKHWEY
+1241 TKHWEY
-1247 NYRTKIQS
+1247 NYRTKIQI
-1255 LSVLAEVLRHKT
+1255 LSVLAEVLRNKS

-1294 VIDMFAIQQN
+1294 VIDMFALQEN

-1324 TEINHSFAANLATL
+1324 TEINHSFAANLAVL
-1338 ALTPAEVWKA
+1338 ALTPAEVWQA

-1353 KLGLPESVVVTKS
+1353 KLGLRESVVVTKA
-1366 DLDKRLEQWVTNT
+1366 DLYKRLEQWVTNT
-1379 PTKTKTESD
+1379 PTKTKTETDNSY
-1388 RTHTRPQ
+1388 TRPQ
-1395 LTNEYIAPRDEIE
+1395 LTNEYVEPRNEIE

-1480 LEQMTALLTEIQT
+1480 LEEMTALLTEIQN